1 MLHRSAENPDDTDPD
16 ACRHRGGEGL
26 AACDAASPGRG
37 GDHLV
42 LSRRHAHGF
51 IETFGATPGIR
62 RM

>member
-1 MLHRSAENPDDTDPD
+1 VLHRSAEDPNDTDSD
-16 ACRHRGGEGL
+16 ACRHRGGERL
-26 AACDAASPGRG
+26 AARDAASSSWG
-37 GDHLV
+37 GDDLV